1 MKFKTCKDSKT
12 MVEIFCACRM
22 PQKKVENNVFPKK
35 WLSAVNVV
43 KGFTEYAN

>member
-12 MVEIFCACRM
+12 MVEIFCAFRM
-22 PQKKVENNVFPKK
+22 LVFPKK

-43 KGFTEYAN
+43 KGFTEYVN